1 MYCKGTDMYMYS
13 MCITQARL
21 KTYMCAYYKVILSIK
36 VTKFTKITSKYI
48 LDRSVTLMLLQR

>member
-21 KTYMCAYYKVILSIK
+21 KTYYMYKVILSTK

>member
-21 KTYMCAYYKVILSIK
+21 KTYYKVILSTK
-36 VTKFTKITSKYI
+36 LTKFTKITSKYI